1 MTETRGP
8 SGQHHGDLTTVL
20 PELLVNAG
28 ATHVLVETVS
38 RAASFHGGD
47 YSPEA
52 QAITG
57 QARIEHRQRGFGFWE
72 FAIRS
77 AAAADSETRRTLL
90 EGALRHAGHDP
101 ALRTEMSVDELRTSL
116 LGGIWQRLPP
126 RSMVSLCS
134 TVRRHDGTS
143 AHLPMLDL
151 GLPATDPHSEAASVD
166 ALEALGLTGALFISG
181 RSFHFVADALVAID
195 EMVPLLAR
203 AQLLSP
209 VIDYRWTAHQLID
222 GECRLRISTD
232 VERDTAPHRLVRR
245 LTPQSSRDGGPAAPF
260 PHQPRSGAR

>member
-1 MTETRGP
+1 MNETSSP
-8 SGQHHGDLTTVL
+8 SKGNYGDLPTVL
-20 PELLVNAG
+20 PELLVHAG
-28 ATHVLVETVS
+28 AARVLVETVS

-47 YSPEA
+47 YSAEA

-72 FAIRS
+72 FALRS
-77 AAAADSETRRTLL
+77 AVAADTETQRTLL
-90 EGALRHAGHDP
+90 EGALRHAQHDP
-101 ALRTEMSVDELRTSL
+101 ALRSEISVEELRTGL

-134 TVRRHDGTS
+134 TVRRYDGTS
-143 AHLPMLDL
+143 AYLPMFDL
-151 GLPATDPHSEAASVD
+151 GLPATDPQSEAASIE
-166 ALEALGLTGALFISG
+166 ALEALGLTGALFTSG
-181 RSFHFVADALVAID
+181 RSFHFVADALAAVD

-209 VIDYRWTAHQLID
+209 VIDYRWIAHQLID

-232 VERDTAPHRLVRR
+232 VERDSAPHRLVRR
-245 LTPQSSRDGGPAAPF
+245 LR
-260 PHQPRSGAR
+260 